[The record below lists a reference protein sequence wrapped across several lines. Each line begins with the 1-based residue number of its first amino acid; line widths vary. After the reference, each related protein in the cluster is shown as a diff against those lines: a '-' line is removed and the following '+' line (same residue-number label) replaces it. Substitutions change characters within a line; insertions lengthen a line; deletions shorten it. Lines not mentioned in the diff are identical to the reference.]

1 MLMPSQAQMP
11 PRPAVQEPTAHRIQF
26 LLGFSHATIALACIA
41 ASFFLPMS
49 SVLAAFSLN
58 FFVFVVGA
66 ITLRKAGIVHLDLVF
81 LTFLFIYSISVPLSN
96 ALEPKSYDQSAL
108 QNATELCML
117 AYFGFA
123 LGILFQ
129 PRRTKKA
136 ALQIQPD
143 PAQAIAF
150 RRSGII
156 VFWIGVVLSIGAISL
171 TTGFSEYLSAGYA
184 GRALLKREAGPI
196 EIGLYVCTAG
206 LFAAYAGA
214 LLSNSQARATKLI
227 VSIAF
232 LFFLI
237 YVSFLGIRR
246 PLFLLA
252 LGLIAGYS
260 IIRHRPNLRSSL
272 LLFAPAFVFFTTF
285 AQYRQLLSAFSLTET
300 FTFIKEN
307 ANWRWLD
314 VSETELGA
322 PFRSLLD
329 YLSLPNNALDFQL
342 GLSYVQAPVYIWPS
356 FLTGGLQSLSVEY
369 THLFFSDEFISI
381 GGNMG
386 FFPVTEAYLNFGEV
400 GVLIIFMLYGLGLT
414 KANNWFHVHARSSL
428 IAVTF
433 FMTLVPWAA
442 FFMRLDFSSFA
453 KGFFYSQL
461 VPLIAIYLI
470 GRILKTRIHRRAF
483 KKTFSETTRSV
494 LVRPHPYR
502 NGD

>member
-1 MLMPSQAQMP
+1 MP
-11 PRPAVQEPTAHRIQF
+11 PCLAVQEATAHRIQF
-26 LLGFSHATIALACIA
+26 FLAFSHATVALACIA
-41 ASFFLPMS
+41 ASFFLPMR

-66 ITLRKAGIVHLDLVF
+66 IKLRRADIVHLDLVF

-96 ALEPKSYDQSAL
+96 ALEPKSYDQSVL
-108 QNATELCML
+108 QKATELCML

-123 LGILFQ
+123 LGIFFQ
-129 PRRTKKA
+129 SRKTKRT
-136 ALQIQPD
+136 ALQLQID
-143 PAQAIAF
+143 PAQVIAI

-196 EIGLYVCTAG
+196 EIGLYVCTTG
-206 LFAAYAGA
+206 LFAAYAGV
-214 LLSNSQARATKLI
+214 LLSNSQARVTKLI
-227 VSIAF
+227 ISIAF

-260 IIRHRPNLRSSL
+260 IIRHRPKLSSSL

-285 AQYRQLLSAFSLTET
+285 AQYRQLLSTVSLTET
-300 FTFIKEN
+300 FSFIREN
-307 ANWRWLD
+307 VTWRWLD

-329 YLSLPNNALDFQL
+329 YLSLPNNAVDFQL
-342 GLSYVQAPVYIWPS
+342 GLSYVQSPIYVLPS
-356 FLTGGLQSLSVEY
+356 FLTGGLQSLSVQY
-369 THLFFSDEFISI
+369 TNLFFSDEFISI

-386 FFPVTEAYLNFGEV
+386 LFPVTEAYLNFGEM
-400 GVLIIFMLYGLGLT
+400 GVLIIFILFGLGLS
-414 KANNWFHVHARSSL
+414 KANNWFHGRARNSL

-433 FMTLVPWAA
+433 FMTIVPWAA

-453 KGFFYSQL
+453 KGFVYSQL
-461 VPLIAIYLI
+461 APLVTIYLI
-470 GRILKTRIHRRAF
+470 GRVLKPRIHRRMSKNAF
-483 KKTFSETTRSV
+483 AETTRSM
-494 LVRPHPYR
+494 LIRSRPYQS
-502 NGD
+502 GD